1 MRASVRPSDGC
12 VPSDGSVR
20 FAPNRGS
27 RQRAVSLALSRYA
40 AVVLGLPLVVAVL
53 FFGCGRTPPEA
64 FWEPSAED
72 SAAIQAVINE
82 HLADFLTD
90 FDQISAP
97 ESLKIEG
104 LIMID
109 TRLTNNQRTRLEQEM
124 EENPYRQRFR
134 VDALQ
139 HVFDTTEAAGYFFEQ
154 SMYAHL
160 DTLRE
165 DTFCTV
171 LFVESIPGYL
181 DMHVYEY
188 TAYLGDTLI
197 FPSPG
202 ETLVLRVFDVSAFTD
217 TSFKLQ
223 KEFLAH
229 TSNGFFLQKEGGEW
243 TYKKA
248 MGGSRFY
255 SPNPNDAP
263 YLLLLFLKERGAEEQ
278 DTIWLRPDTL
288 SNGIQRLYTASELP
302 TYAPGDTLQVTISP
316 YTDVPDADFY
326 AYLDGRR
333 YDFST
338 ATTSNTIQLAPDI
351 EPGVHRLYVEQTPIP
366 VYYEASGKPFE
377 MRGADD
383 KEEGRYVSA
392 VWGIAI
398 NIEGGE

>member
-27 RQRAVSLALSRYA
+27 RQRAGSVALSRF
-40 AVVLGLPLVVAVL
+40 AVVALGLPLVVAVL

-72 SAAIQAVINE
+72 STAIQAVIDSL
-82 HLADFLTD
+82 LADFLID
-90 FDQISAP
+90 FDQVEFP
-97 ESLKIEG
+97 DSLRIEG
-104 LIMID
+104 LVPID
-109 TRLTNNQRTRLEQEM
+109 TSLTPDQRAKLEQEM

-139 HVFDTTEAAGYFFEQ
+139 HVFGETEAGGYFFEQ
-154 SMYAHL
+154 TLYAHL

-165 DTFCTV
+165 DTVCTV

-188 TAYLGDTLI
+188 TRYIKDTLI

-202 ETLVLRVFDVSAFTD
+202 ETLVLRVFSDTLYD
-217 TSFKLQ
+217 TSFTLQ
-223 KEFLAH
+223 KHFLAH
-229 TSNGFFLQKEGGEW
+229 TSNGLFLQKEGGEW
-243 TYKKA
+243 VFKKT

-263 YLLLLFLKERGAEEQ
+263 YLLLLFVKKYGAEQQ

-288 SNGIQRLYTASELP
+288 KNGIQRLYASGELP
-302 TYAPGDTLQVTISP
+302 TYAPGDTLQVVISP

-326 AYLDGRR
+326 AYLDGKR
-333 YDFST
+333 YDFDN
-338 ATTSNTIQLAPDI
+338 ATTSNEIPLPADI
-351 EPGVHRLYVEQTPIP
+351 APGVHRLYVEQTPIP

-377 MRGADD
+377 KRGEGD

>member
-1 MRASVRPSDGC
+1 MRASVL
-12 VPSDGSVR
+12 PSDGSVR

-27 RQRAVSLALSRYA
+27 RQRARSGARSRFA
-40 AVVLGLPLVVAVL
+40 AVALGLPLVVAVL
-53 FFGCGRTPPEA
+53 FFGCGRVPPEA

-72 SAAIQAVINE
+72 SAAIQAVIDE
-82 HLADFLTD
+82 HLADFLTG
-90 FDQISAP
+90 FDKISAP

-104 LIMID
+104 LIVID
-109 TRLTNNQRTRLEQEM
+109 TSLTSEQGTRLEQEM

-139 HVFDTTEAAGYFFEQ
+139 HVFEKTDQGGYFFEQ
-154 SMYAHL
+154 TLYAHL

-188 TAYLGDTLI
+188 TQYLRDTLI

-202 ETLVLRVFDVSAFTD
+202 ETLVLRVFNDTMFTD

-229 TSNGFFLQKEGGEW
+229 TSNGFFLQKDGGEW
-243 TYKKA
+243 MLKKT

-255 SPNPNDAP
+255 TPNPNDAP
-263 YLLLLFLKERGAEEQ
+263 YLLWLYLKEYRAEET
-278 DTIWLRPDTL
+278 DTIHLRPDTL
-288 SNGIQRLYTASELP
+288 ESGIQRLYTADELP
-302 TYAPGDTLQVTISP
+302 TYAAGETLQVQISP
-316 YTDVPDADFY
+316 WTDVPDADFY
-326 AYLDGRR
+326 AYLDGKR
-333 YDFST
+333 YDFT
-338 ATTSNTIQLAPDI
+338 NATTSRIIPLPADI
-351 EPGVHRLYVEQTPIP
+351 EPGIHRLYVEQTPIP

-377 MRGADD
+377 QREEGD

>member
-1 MRASVRPSDGC
+1 MRASVL
-12 VPSDGSVR
+12 PSDGSVR

-27 RQRAVSLALSRYA
+27 RPRVGSVARSRIA
-40 AVVLGLPLVVAVL
+40 AAALGLPLAVAVL
-53 FFGCGRTPPEA
+53 FFGCGRVPPEA
-64 FWEPSAED
+64 FWEASAED
-72 SAAIQAVINE
+72 SAAIQAVVDE

-104 LIMID
+104 LIVID
-109 TRLTNNQRTRLEQEM
+109 TSLTNEQGTRLQDEM

-139 HVFDTTEAAGYFFEQ
+139 HVFEKTDQGGYFFEQ
-154 SMYAHL
+154 RLYAHL

-188 TAYLGDTLI
+188 TQYLKDTLI

-202 ETLVLRVFDVSAFTD
+202 ETLVLRMFDSQFSD

-229 TSNGFFLQKEGGEW
+229 TSNGLFLQKESGEW
-243 TYKKA
+243 KFKKT

-255 SPNPNDAP
+255 TPNPNDAP
-263 YLLLLFLKERGAEEQ
+263 YLLLLYLKEYGAEEV

-288 SNGIQRLYTASELP
+288 ENGIQRLYAAGELP
-302 TYAPGDTLQVTISP
+302 TYAAGETLQVQISP

-326 AYLDGRR
+326 AYLDGKR
-333 YDFST
+333 YDFRN
-338 ATTSNTIQLAPDI
+338 ATTSWEIPLPADI
-351 EPGVHRLYVEQTPIP
+351 EPGIHRLYVEQTPIP

-377 MRGADD
+377 KREPDD
-383 KEEGRYVSA
+383 TEEGRYVSA